1 MIIQPSFFTRW
12 VSLSPRILI
21 SLLLVPVAAG
31 LLGLILPAFGWLP
44 ALGENTINLR
54 GFAAF
59 FHTPGWTNM
68 LGLSFFTSFISTLFA
83 VILSILI
90 LGNYFNSRLLGHIQ
104 RILGPIL
111 VIPHAAAAIAIGF
124 LIAPSGLIMRLFSPW
139 LSGAELPPDVLLPN
153 DPYGLSIILGLTLK
167 ELPFILLMALAAMQQ
182 NEIKQLINRQYKMAL
197 SLGYYPFTAFCKAVL
212 PSLYPFMRLPIYAI
226 LAYSSASIEIP
237 LILGPNSPPTLAVAV
252 MQWFNDVDLSL
263 RIKASAGALIQIALT
278 LSVLLTWRLLEQCVK
293 RFGFSTFTNGRRQY
307 GDLCWKILTH
317 TTTFLVLFFIVLAL
331 LGLVLWSFAGFWPFP
346 NAYPDQLVS
355 LHWNSA
361 LQQLPQTITNTVL
374 VGITATAIA
383 LFFTLFA
390 LEAEQ
395 QHQTQLGSA
404 ASLMVYLPLL
414 VPNVAFL
421 FGIVWVKE
429 LLGVKAVF
437 SAVVLGH
444 LLFVMPYMFLS
455 LAISY
460 RKLDLRYAKV
470 AASLGC
476 SPFKVFYAV
485 KLPQLLPPMLFS
497 CALGLAVSFGQYLP
511 TLLLGGGRI
520 NTLTTEAVAIASGAS
535 RRLSAVYVIIQ
546 ILLPVVGFILA
557 WLIPKLIFRPRQ

>member
-54 GFAAF
+54 GFEAF

-182 NEIKQLINRQYKMAL
+182 NEIKQLIDRQYKMAL

-293 RFGFSTFTNGRRQY
+293 RFGLSTFTNGRRQY

-404 ASLMVYLPLL
+404 ASLMIYLPLL
-414 VPNVAFL
+414 VPSVAFL

>member
-1 MIIQPSFFTRW
+1 
-12 VSLSPRILI
+12 
-21 SLLLVPVAAG
+21 
-31 LLGLILPAFGWLP
+31 
-44 ALGENTINLR
+44 
-54 GFAAF
+54 
-59 FHTPGWTNM
+59 
-68 LGLSFFTSFISTLFA
+68 
-83 VILSILI
+83 
-90 LGNYFNSRLLGHIQ
+90 
-104 RILGPIL
+104 
-111 VIPHAAAAIAIGF
+111 
-124 LIAPSGLIMRLFSPW
+124 
-139 LSGAELPPDVLLPN
+139 
-153 DPYGLSIILGLTLK
+153 
-167 ELPFILLMALAAMQQ
+167 
-182 NEIKQLINRQYKMAL
+182 
-197 SLGYYPFTAFCKAVL
+197 
-212 PSLYPFMRLPIYAI
+212 MRLPIYAI

-293 RFGFSTFTNGRRQY
+293 RFGLSTFTNGRRQY
-307 GDLCWKILTH
+307 GDLCWKILAH

-361 LQQLPQTITNTVL
+361 LQQLPRTITNTVL